1 MPEVQVS
8 RDEGDVFVQ
17 YDYDLYIPTFP
28 ETGEKVKA
36 EELDTWLQM
45 IEDDLSIDEGAK
57 KVARY
62 IVQQVRAQS
71 N

>member
-1 MPEVQVS
+1 MTTQNEA
-8 RDEGDVFVQ
+8 GDIFVQ
-17 YDYDLYIPTFP
+17 RDYDLYVPTFP

-36 EELDTWLQM
+36 SELNTWLQM
-45 IEDDLSIDEGAK
+45 IEDDLSIDESAK